1 MTNPS
6 EDLLALGVA
15 VVPVLDERSRRW
27 WETLVYTAMDDFP
40 EYRLRGRNVQRVLGG
55 FGALGNPSSF
65 HHRTVRQFRRKL
77 KRLAMRPVFADYA
90 RRRFPGGEH
99 RVVRLESLFDRLC
112 VRCESFLRP
121 TPEGWHRDVY
131 DGAKYKL
138 RDLPHSLPGDQQDLL
153 FGGWT
158 NLDHREQSFV
168 GLVASH
174 DEHFGAGGG
183 FATFSPDDVKRHRF
197 AERLAAQ
204 ANRAYGTTV
213 HTDADGH
220 IRVPPGH
227 SVLFLQHLVHS
238 VKSGPQPTTPSL
250 RVFHGFRL
258 TTETVP
264 LFDVEGV
271 VANGAVPRIPS
282 GQMPPMY
289 SQNHYAAFVHK
300 TEDRWRRWAERT
312 FRPECCYV
320 RTTGEFTY
328 ATPGSRD
335 DRNKAA
341 NKGRYMPSLS
351 EMGLWN
357 EEDFGYSPDEVQA
370 LYPQPL
376 YEHAVS

>member
-1 MTNPS
+1 MAS
-6 EDLLALGVA
+6 EDLAKWGVA
-15 VVPVLDERSRRW
+15 VLPVLDDSSRRW
-27 WETLVYTAMDDFP
+27 WEDLLYKAMDEFP
-40 EYRLRGRNVQRVLGG
+40 EYRLKGRGVQRVLGG

-65 HHRTVRQFRRKL
+65 HHVTVRQFRRKI
-77 KRLAMRPVFADYA
+77 KRLAMRPLFVKYA
-90 RRRFPGGEH
+90 RKRFAGETKNL
-99 RVVRLESLFDRLC
+99 RLEALFDRLC
-112 VRCESFLRP
+112 VRCEDFLRP

-138 RDLPHSLPGDQQDLL
+138 RDLPHSLPGPTQDLL

-168 GLVASH
+168 GLVGSH
-174 DEHFGAGGG
+174 DETFEGDSGG
-183 FATFSPDDVKRHRF
+183 FATFSADDVKRHRF
-197 AERLAAQ
+197 SERLAAQ
-204 ANRAYGTTV
+204 ANRTYGGSVRTN
-213 HTDADGH
+213 ADGH

-227 SVLFLQHLVHS
+227 SVVFLQHLVHS
-238 VKSGPQPTTPSL
+238 VKSGPQPDTPSL

-258 TTETVP
+258 TTESVP
-264 LFDVEGV
+264 LFDIEGV
-271 VANGAVPRIPS
+271 VANGGVPRIPS

-312 FRPECCYV
+312 FRPECCFV

-328 ATPGSRD
+328 STPGSRD

-351 EMGLWN
+351 EMNLWN
-357 EEDFGYSPDEVQA
+357 EKDFAYSQEEMQA
-370 LYPQPL
+370 LFPQPL
-376 YEHAVS
+376 SRG